1 MEKKEHNENYEE
13 CAICEAKEEAD
24 VNIDELV
31 FVILS
36 KGFRIFLGEDKEVL
50 YKTAIYFANIR
61 DQIPKRIEQD
71 RNDD

>member
-1 MEKKEHNENYEE
+1 MIIIKQQVEKKEHNENYEE

-50 YKTAIYFANIR
+50 YKTAIYLQILEIR
-61 DQIPKRIEQD
+61 FQKG
-71 RNDD
+71 